1 MSGARDPTQGAA
13 MTALRH
19 AATLF
24 AAWLAADVLLGALWA
39 LACRRRPRL
48 PVDYGPLPVPLVP
61 YVPARSQPLLAV
73 DAVLWSYADA
83 VGESPWPAS

>member
-1 MSGARDPTQGAA
+1 

-24 AAWLAADVLLGALWA
+24 GVWLAADIPLAALWA

-48 PVDYGPLPVPLVP
+48 PVEYGPLPVPLTP
-61 YVPARSQPLLAV
+61 YVRYVDAELLAV
-73 DAVLWSYADA
+73 DAVLWSYAEA
-83 VGESPWPAS
+83 LAEAAL